1 MKSRSAGEV
10 EDLGN
15 VADAPTVRMDAQS
28 VEDDM
33 KTAKRELYAMR
44 HSITLDLLR
53 RCRASTL
60 RY

>member
-1 MKSRSAGEV
+1 M

-15 VADAPTVRMDAQS
+15 VADVPTVHTDAQS

-44 HSITLDLLR
+44 RSITLDLLR
-53 RCRASTL
+53 RCGASTL
-60 RY
+60 

>member
-10 EDLGN
+10 EDPGN
-15 VADAPTVRMDAQS
+15 VADAPTVPTDAPS

-44 HSITLDLLR
+44 RSITLDLLR
-53 RCRASTL
+53 RCGESTV